1 MTVVAIPV
9 VSKRTRT
16 VDRAGR
22 NEIGPWG
29 SLLYCIHMDFNPT
42 NLKQVLSESMCY
54 GTQY

>member
-22 NEIGPWG
+22 NEALWG
-29 SLLYCIHMDFNPT
+29 SLLYCIHMDFNQT